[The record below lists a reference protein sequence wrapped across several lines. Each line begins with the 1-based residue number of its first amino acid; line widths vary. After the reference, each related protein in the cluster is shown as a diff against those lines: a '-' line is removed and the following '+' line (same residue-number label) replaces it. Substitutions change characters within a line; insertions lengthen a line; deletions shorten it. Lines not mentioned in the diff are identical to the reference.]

1 MTQEPLH
8 ALLFTAYMVPIGLLD
23 NVLRPILMTRGL
35 TTPMLVIVIGVIGG
49 TIAYG
54 IIGLFVGP
62 IILSVAW
69 ELGQAWMNGNK
80 AVTT

>member
-1 MTQEPLH
+1 
-8 ALLFTAYMVPIGLLD
+8 
-23 NVLRPILMTRGL
+23 
-35 TTPMLVIVIGVIGG
+35 MLVIVIGVIGG

-62 IILSVAW
+62 IILSVTW

-80 AVTT
+80 SVTA